1 MTRKARIAV
10 VGAGWWATATHL
22 PALKANPRAE
32 VAALCDPDPARLA
45 AAAAAYG
52 IATTYGDLDTML
64 AAEGLDGAIIA
75 TPHATHHRLARACL
89 ERGLHVVV
97 EKPLTLYARDAR
109 ELAELAARQG
119 RQLIVGYPWHYAPHV
134 LRARDAL
141 RSGELGAVEFVSCT
155 FTSAIRGLL
164 AGHDGSH
171 QRAYPVHGPGAV
183 YSKPELSGGGMGH
196 LQLTHSVGALS
207 FIGGL
212 RPRRVLALMRSHG
225 LPLDMVDAI
234 TVEFAGGAL
243 GMVGGS
249 GNGIHR
255 KLDLQIHCE
264 RGAVELDLVRD
275 TLTIRGPDDRLEEFR
290 PLVDGEGYP
299 KHAPADNLV
308 AIICDGAP
316 NASPPEAGLHTVEL
330 LDAAYRSAAQEGKAV
345 EVASLY
351 EAEEP

>member
-1 MTRKARIAV
+1 MTKQARIAV

-22 PALKANPRAE
+22 PVLQANPGATI
-32 VAALCDPDPARLA
+32 AALCDPNGEKLA

-52 IATTYGDLDTML
+52 VEATYQDLSQML
-64 AAEGLDGAIIA
+64 AAEQLDGAIVA
-75 TPHATHHRLARACL
+75 TPHATHYELARACL
-89 ERGLHVVV
+89 ERGLHVLV
-97 EKPLTLYARDAR
+97 EKPLTLYARHAR
-109 ELAELAARQG
+109 ELIGMAAGRG

-134 LRARDAL
+134 LRAREAL

-164 AGHDGSH
+164 AGHDGAH

-183 YSKPELSGGGMGH
+183 YSDPALSGGGMGH

-207 FIGGL
+207 FISGL
-212 RPRRVLALMRSHG
+212 RPRRVLALMRAHG
-225 LPLDMVDAI
+225 LPLDMVDSI
-234 TVEFAGGAL
+234 TVEFEGGAL

-255 KLDLQIHCE
+255 KLDLQVHCE
-264 RGAVELDLVRD
+264 RGAVDLDLVRD
-275 TLTIRGPDDRLEEFR
+275 TLTIRGPGDRLEEFR
-290 PLVDGEGYP
+290 PLADGEGYP
-299 KHAPADNLV
+299 RHAPADNLV

-316 NASPPEAGLHTVEL
+316 NASPPDAGLRTVEL
-330 LDAAYRSAAQEGKAV
+330 LDAAYRSAAQEGQGV

-351 EAEEP
+351 ER